1 MMKTEVLSF
10 MLKHQF

>member
-1 MMKTEVLSF
+1 MKTEVLSF